1 MSPRD
6 VVTDGPQ
13 RVEVETRE
21 VCHDGVFRLE
31 RYRLRHALFR
41 GGMSAPLTRELFE
54 RGHAVA
60 VLPYDPRADA
70 VVLIEQFRVGALQR
84 FGGPWLI
91 EIVAG
96 MIDGQEAPES
106 VARREALEEAGLR
119 LGRLESICRFYV
131 SPGGTSESIQL
142 FCGEVDAAVAGGVHG
157 LAEEG
162 EDIRVFGEP
171 ADAALARLDRG
182 EIDSA
187 SPVIA
192 LQWLALNRARLRREW
207 AGIN

>member
-1 MSPRD
+1 
-6 VVTDGPQ
+6 VDGKPQ
-13 RVEVETRE
+13 RVEVEARE

-31 RYRLRHALFR
+31 RYRLRHGLFR

-70 VVLIEQFRVGALQR
+70 VVLIEQFRVGALAR
-84 FGGPWLI
+84 AGGPWLV
-91 EIVAG
+91 EVVAG
-96 MIDGQEAPES
+96 VIDGDEAPET
-106 VARREALEEAGLR
+106 VARREAVEEAGLQ
-119 LGRLESICRFYV
+119 LGRLEKICRFYV
-131 SPGGTSESIQL
+131 SPGGTSESVHL
-142 FCGEVDAAVAGGVHG
+142 YCGEVDATAAGGVHG

-162 EDIRVFGEP
+162 EDIRVFSEP
-171 ADAALARLDRG
+171 TDAALTRLSSG

-192 LQWLALNRARLRREW
+192 LQWLALNRARLRRDW
-207 AGIN
+207 NAPG